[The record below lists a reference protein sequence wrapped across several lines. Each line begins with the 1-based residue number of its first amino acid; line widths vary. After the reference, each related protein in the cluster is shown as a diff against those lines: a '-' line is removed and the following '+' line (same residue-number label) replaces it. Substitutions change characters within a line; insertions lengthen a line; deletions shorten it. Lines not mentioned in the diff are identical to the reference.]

1 MRYAFHLCFHPVLI
15 ILLFQVLYG
24 IEGSD
29 PQKVVWQKLLEFV
42 CKHHLVVTNWPL
54 SVAPPGPG
62 FNFKK
67 LKAGTLCKLVM
78 PYLHRKLGHMY
89 DGKTDNEEAQDLLA
103 DILEIKIK
111 LWHEGM
117 FCWNILCVLSAHIL
131 PDIIHIPDMSLTKG
145 DVALISSGR
154 LDLLNCVLNQS

>member
-54 SVAPPGPG
+54 GVAPPGPG

-89 DGKTDNEEAQDLLA
+89 DGKTDNEEVQDLLA

-117 FCWNILCVLSAHIL
+117 FCWNILCTLCSHTSRYH
-131 PDIIHIPDMSLTKG
+131 PHSRYEPYKG
-145 DVALISSGR
+145 
-154 LDLLNCVLNQS
+154 